1 MTIDALL
8 PYLVGG
14 FMVVMV
20 VGFSIVRWQKR
31 GHDIA
36 RIRDQ
41 LLDKGYRDIV
51 IHSRWFDFDKSN
63 STYEI
68 ECRSSSGGRVTT
80 TCKIHRSPSW
90 DQDIF
95 WKDAL

>member
-1 MTIDALL
+1 VA
-8 PYLVGG
+8 
-14 FMVVMV
+14 
-20 VGFSIVRWQKR
+20 FSIVHWQKR
-31 GHDIA
+31 KHDIA

-41 LLDKGYRDIV
+41 LFDKGYREIV

-68 ECRSSSGGRVTT
+68 ECRSPRGGRVTT
-80 TCKIHRSPSW
+80 TCKIHRSPSF